1 MGNIMPS
8 KLAIIFIMLMIL
20 SGCAG
25 AKKIAGDRYLLEKNT
40 IFKNNQEL
48 SNDPIKFLL
57 VDHPN
62 KKILGIPLKKEIFTP
77 WRDPTPDSVFNK
89 WLYKKEKQ
97 KKAPRQLV
105 FPQAS
110 KGIG

>member
-62 KKILGIPLKKEIFTP
+62 KKILGIPLK
-77 WRDPTPDSVFNK
+77 RNLYSLAGSNPDSVFNK